1 MVAFFWLGVGYLG
14 SWVLA
19 AVARIVVVGSGFA
32 GVEAVRRLH
41 RLGLCDGNECI
52 WVTANS
58 KLVFLPL
65 LPALV
70 SRRYRPED
78 VEWGVE
84 GYARRL
90 GVELVARRVVAV
102 EPGRM
107 RLEDSEVLEFDY
119 AVVAAGA
126 RPAFYGVPGAEEL
139 SVTVY
144 SAGEAWRLGEMI
156 EQGRIRSMVVV
167 GAGFVGVEVAA
178 EALWLARR
186 LGRELRV
193 TLVDMLEEPLQLLGN
208 RKASKLTREILEE
221 LGAGFEMGRPVT
233 RVYEGGVEL
242 KDGTRVEGDV
252 VVWSAGLRGPGIEA
266 PREALARGG
275 FFQVDEYLRV
285 QGLGG
290 RVYAAGDAMA
300 FRRGDCVSLKMAR
313 EALRSASRAVENIAA
328 RLRGRSEQPYKPLI
342 TSCRPMAGVGLGP
355 DRGVLILGKKL
366 AFRSTLV
373 HWYHEKLRRSYERLL
388 RGG

>member
-1 MVAFFWLGVGYLG
+1 M
-14 SWVLA
+14 LA

-32 GVEAVRRLH
+32 GVEAVRKLH
-41 RLGLCDGNECI
+41 KLGLCDGNECV

-78 VEWGVE
+78 VEWSVR
-84 GYARRL
+84 GYAGRL
-90 GVELVARRVVAV
+90 GVELVAKRVAAM

-107 RLEDSEVLEFDY
+107 RLEDGEVLEFDY

-144 SAGEAWRLGEMI
+144 GTGEAWRLGEMI
-156 EQGRIRSMVVV
+156 EQGRVGSMVVV

-208 RKASKLTREILEE
+208 KKASKLTREVLEE
-221 LGAGFEMGRPVT
+221 LGARFEMGRPVT

-266 PREALARGG
+266 PKEALARGG
-275 FFQVDEYLRV
+275 FLQVDEYLRV

-300 FRRGDCVSLKMAR
+300 FRRGDCISLKMAR

-373 HWYHEKLRRSYERLL
+373 HWYHEKLRRSYEKLL

>member
-1 MVAFFWLGVGYLG
+1 
-14 SWVLA
+14 VLA
-19 AVARIVVVGSGFA
+19 AVARIVVIGSGFA
-32 GVEAVRRLH
+32 GVEAIRKLH
-41 RLGLCDGNECI
+41 RLDLCDRNECL
-52 WVTANS
+52 WVTASS

-78 VEWGVE
+78 VEWSVGD
-84 GYARRL
+84 YAVRL
-90 GVELVARRVVAV
+90 GVELVAKRVVVV

-107 RLEDSEVLEFDY
+107 RLEDGEVLEFDY

-144 SAGEAWRLGEMI
+144 STGEAWRLSEMI
-156 EQGRIRSMVVV
+156 EQGRIGSMVVV

-186 LGRELRV
+186 LGRELRA

-208 RKASKLTREILEE
+208 RKASRLTREILEK

-252 VVWSAGLRGPGIEA
+252 VVWSAGLRGPGIEV
-266 PREALARGG
+266 PKEALARGG
-275 FFQVDEYLRV
+275 FLQVDEYLRV

-290 RVYAAGDAMA
+290 CVYAAGDAMA

-313 EALRSASRAVENIAA
+313 EALRSASRAAENIAA
-328 RLRGRSEQPYKPLI
+328 RLRSRSEQPYKPLI

-355 DRGVLILGKKL
+355 DHGVLILGKKL

-373 HWYHEKLRRSYERLL
+373 HWYHEKLRRSYEKLL
-388 RGG
+388 HGQ